1 MAFAFSTTPG
11 VGVGTISIAKNGTA
25 VTGVGTNFTSPS
37 LVNQII
43 LVNGFNSRVTAVAS
57 ATSMTIN
64 RAPSYE
70 ITGEA
75 FSFVTAATNINQT
88 GADTDPSG
96 LSALIGVNTYRVGTQ
111 AVYDL
116 GVMRLALT
124 GAAAV
129 FSYNANLH
137 CIVWNNQITA
147 PELTVGSGRTLT
159 ITGARTDGTYTASFY
174 PRALAMPRVLPAG
187 DSTFLPAHRS
197 VLNSGT
203 LNFSGVWIDANQV
216 QEIGATA
223 NFTDIKWSTTNQQAN
238 YRMNSGNININ
249 GMDLLNMPLT
259 LIAQAGSLNGLRFF
273 NSGYTPVSLPARTP
287 TNPRIYT
294 DWNFLGALPLMNN
307 FSGNANYV
315 EFVNFGD
322 WAGFKLATNSAVNM
336 AARFTKAVSVSV
348 LDSVGVGITGAIV
361 YRLDTN
367 NGSRVTYTADEHFIQ
382 TTASGAASGKILA
395 LIGRLPAGAANNS
408 TQYTAFMDCRN
419 AANDQTGNDVLRY
432 VSYEHLLNN
441 RAINTKGINTL
452 TVEQTLFDDPNITLD
467 KAGAIAKLASSF
479 TVDTVG
485 KVVTVT
491 ANSTFDD
498 IYDALKAHKATANAV
513 NLATPTLDAL
523 IVTPNG
529 TQLNG
534 FTGWTLSV
542 NNGVVLNQGTKFD
555 SVAFTTVNLNTS
567 GLITG
572 LYSSGGVSN
581 KILEINGVTNGSSLY
596 VGNNATG
603 ITTLYQDD
611 TDQATY
617 RVYFAP
623 GTTPAQLVAREL
635 YPFQRSAQVVTL
647 VDGLNVVNLVDIP
660 DVGITEET
668 LATVLAYTEIEIP
681 SKFYDRTAA
690 FRLTEQGIKLGQ
702 MVTRSGTALEIGNFS
717 HLINKDATLVYSV
730 TGSVITTKSTAYAG
744 DDRYQTE
751 IANPPATI
759 EANTTE
765 VLTINLEDGNGNSQ
779 ITIAGGRGTYEI
791 WKITSA
797 TASADY
803 EAGTKVGDF
812 TTANNKYRF
821 IGDTAPGFD
830 YLTVDLTTTVKDR
843 YPAVKG
849 VYVHSLYSGAE
860 IQLAQAPEVIENGIK
875 LDVIK
880 VELAEIKAKTDN
892 LPADPAAVGDAMT
905 LTSAYD
911 AAKTAATQESVD
923 EVKAK
928 TDGLTFTVPDK
939 LDVNI
944 KYVNDIE
951 VKGTGEDND
960 PWNPV

>member
-37 LVNQII
+37 LVGQII

-57 ATSMTIN
+57 ATAMTIVS
-64 RAPSYE
+64 APTYD
-70 ITGEA
+70 ITGET
-75 FSFVTAATNINQT
+75 FSFVTGATNINQT

-96 LSALIGVNTYRVGTQ
+96 LSALLGVRTSRVGIQ
-111 AVYDL
+111 AVYEL
-116 GVMRLALT
+116 GCMRLSLT

-129 FSYNANLH
+129 FSYDANLH
-137 CIVWNNQITA
+137 CIVWNNQIA
-147 PELTVGSGRTLT
+147 QPELTVGSGRTLT
-159 ITGARTDGTYTASFY
+159 ITGARTDGTYTAPFY
-174 PRALAMPRVLPAG
+174 PRALAFPRTIPG
-187 DSTFLPAHRS
+187 DSTFLPSRRPL
-197 VLNSGT
+197 VNSGT

-223 NFTDIKWSTTNQQAN
+223 NFTDIKWSATNQQAN
-238 YRMNSGNININ
+238 FRSASGGININ
-249 GMDLLNMPLT
+249 GMDLHNMPLT
-259 LIAQAGSLNGLRFF
+259 LTAAAAALNGLRFY
-273 NSGYTPVSLPARTP
+273 NSGYTPVSLPAVAP
-287 TNPRIYT
+287 GSPRIYT
-294 DWNFLGALPLMNN
+294 NWNFQGSLPLMNN

-322 WAGFKLATNSAVNM
+322 WAGFRLATNAAVNM
-336 AARFTKAVSVSV
+336 AARFAKAVSVSV
-348 LDSVGVGITGAIV
+348 LDSASAPITGAIV

-367 NGSRVTYTADEHFIQ
+367 NGDRATYAADEHFIQ
-382 TTASGAASGKILA
+382 TTAAGAASGKILA
-395 LIGRLPAGAANNS
+395 LVGRLPAGAATNS
-408 TQYTAFMDCRN
+408 TQYTAVMDCRN
-419 AANDQTGNDVLRY
+419 AANDQSGNDVLRY

-441 RAINTKGINTL
+441 RAINTKGIGAL
-452 TVEQTLFDDPNITLD
+452 TIEQTLFDDPSITLD

-542 NNGVVLNQGTKFD
+542 NNGVVLNEGDKFK
-555 SVAFTTVNLNTS
+555 SVAFTTVNLNSS

-681 SKFYDRTAA
+681 SKYYDRTAA

-702 MVTRSGTALEIGNFS
+702 MVTRSGTALENGNFS
-717 HLINKDATLVYSV
+717 HLINKDASLVYSV
-730 TGSVITTKSTAYAG
+730 TGSVITTKSTSYAA
-744 DDRYQTE
+744 DDRYQSE
-751 IANPPATI
+751 ISNPPATI
-759 EANTTE
+759 TANSTE
-765 VLTINLEDGNGNSQ
+765 VITIPIEDANGDSQLTINGGDG
-779 ITIAGGRGTYEI
+779 EFEL
-791 WKITSA
+791 WKVTTA
-797 TASADY
+797 TATADY
-803 EAGTKVGDF
+803 ETGTLLDTVG
-812 TTANNKYRF
+812 NVVYRF
-821 IGDTAPGFD
+821 LSAPGFD
-830 YLTVDLTTTVKDR
+830 IVGVDTNSNIR
-843 YPAVKG
+843 RRSSMSKG
-849 VYVHSLYSGAE
+849 IYTQAFYVGDQ
-860 IQLAQAPEVIENGIK
+860 IQLAQAPQVIENGVK
-875 LDVIK
+875 LDVLAI
-880 VELAEIKAKTDN
+880 ELA
-892 LPADPAAVGDAMT
+892 
-905 LTSAYD
+905 
-911 AAKTAATQESVD
+911 

-928 TDGLTFTVPDK
+928 TDGLTFTVPEN